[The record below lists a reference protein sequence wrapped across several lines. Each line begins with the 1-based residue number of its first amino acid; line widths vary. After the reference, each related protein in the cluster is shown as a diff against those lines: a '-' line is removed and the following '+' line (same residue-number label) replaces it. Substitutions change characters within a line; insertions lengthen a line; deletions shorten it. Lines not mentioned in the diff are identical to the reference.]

1 MSTNE
6 KTTLSQNFW
15 DWMQSYWHTN
25 RDFPPAHPDWR
36 KKADLVNG
44 KVPAGQ
50 LPSYVDDVLEFSKY
64 AELPQLG
71 EKGKIY
77 ITTENN
83 KQFRWS
89 GSAYV
94 EINAFSNLT
103 PADYVTLDT
112 VQNITGK
119 KRFDTAYNSY
129 TADGLFDPN
138 AKPLSTNTPG
148 GKNLLFGYKDYGSG
162 QYYPR
167 IGFTSDTNWSLGT
180 IGNNFTIGTNN
191 DGSAVLNLTSSGKL
205 LINNSEVYST
215 DNFNPEYKAEREN
228 NAVGIGFYG
237 GQLTMPFIRHNYG
250 ISYLF
255 SAKPMEFFGSEKNA
269 NDIERSGFYAVGNG
283 TLGTGNYSGSK
294 NGKRALLHF
303 ETENIYS
310 ASQIQTERY
319 TGNILSRTRTDGFWS
334 DWIKHWGSN
343 DFTADNIEKW
353 NNSIDKSSA
362 LEEVILE
369 DDVLKIQ
376 PDEFSL
382 EGNGSYDANS
392 KKNLVHVLFKDGTD
406 VNIRELVKRQTIV
419 VFNLSRFSVNL
430 NVVGL
435 KSYSLSPEMQ
445 ISLYITD
452 EMEVLLYNETRFKK
466 M

>member
-1 MSTNE
+1 M
-6 KTTLSQNFW
+6 
-15 DWMQSYWHTN
+15 
-25 RDFPPAHPDWR
+25 
-36 KKADLVNG
+36 
-44 KVPAGQ
+44 
-50 LPSYVDDVLEFSKY
+50 
-64 AELPQLG
+64 
-71 EKGKIY
+71 
-77 ITTENN
+77 
-83 KQFRWS
+83 
-89 GSAYV
+89 
-94 EINAFSNLT
+94 T